1 MWRSFIIYLRYMSYP
16 TSLMLTHMSI
26 DEMDI
31 IVVGTRNPNT
41 NIHEIYVVL
50 LLLECQ
56 SGAHLIAKGSMVI
69 QGNKT
74 LLLKMIKLL
83 CLFRLMQLLF
93 NLPKS
98 WKLWYIPSPTKQG
111 RQRKCRWI
119 QPNNAYY
126 FCCTVKGRYLSLH
139 TTKMNKCS

>member
-1 MWRSFIIYLRYMSYP
+1 MSYP

-74 LLLKMIKLL
+74 LLLKMIIPDKTIELL

-98 WKLWYIPSPTKQG
+98 
-111 RQRKCRWI
+111 
-119 QPNNAYY
+119 
-126 FCCTVKGRYLSLH
+126 
-139 TTKMNKCS
+139 